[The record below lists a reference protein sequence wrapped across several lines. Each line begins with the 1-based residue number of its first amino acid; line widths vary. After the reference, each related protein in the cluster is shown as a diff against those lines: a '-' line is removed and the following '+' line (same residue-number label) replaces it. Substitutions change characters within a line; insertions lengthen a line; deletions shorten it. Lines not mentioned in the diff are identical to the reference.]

1 MLSLTENDGEND
13 EISLTGLLPKLDTVV
28 DYILD
33 IHTKKKMYIEG
44 MDNVSFSSNI
54 HRSHKSDQI

>member
-33 IHTKKKMYIEG
+33 IHTKK
-44 MDNVSFSSNI
+44 NV
-54 HRSHKSDQI
+54 HRGDG